1 MLCDECREHEATVQ
15 LTHVVKGDVKVM
27 NLCPRCAA
35 ERGVETTITSP
46 PKNIWGEVL
55 QATHMQASAAPLE
68 AAQCSFCGMTLKDFR
83 ATGRLGC
90 ARCYH
95 TFEVPLR
102 ELLRRVHGNA
112 KHVGRSYEPPAPD
125 LMQRAST
132 IGELRDRLRRA
143 IENEDFEL
151 AASLRDQIK
160 VME

>member
-1 MLCDECREHEATVQ
+1 
-15 LTHVVKGDVKVM
+15 
-27 NLCPRCAA
+27 
-35 ERGVETTITSP
+35 
-46 PKNIWGEVL
+46 
-55 QATHMQASAAPLE
+55 
-68 AAQCSFCGMTLKDFR
+68 MTLKDFK